1 MNCMVSTINERPLL
15 MSEVLHEGKGIAHLI
30 TQVTFCLALGPL
42 VGYGLWLILGRP
54 FDEGPDQMNK
64 VKA

>member
-1 MNCMVSTINERPLL
+1 MNCMMSTINERPLW
-15 MSEVLHEGKGIAHLI
+15 MSDVLHAGKGIAQLI

-54 FDEGPDQMNK
+54 FDEGDGYPDQ
-64 VKA
+64 VRE